1 MLFEVSRILSCTLR
15 MTYVGQCGVLIN
27 MPYSGVL
34 QSNFGYLD
42 AFYCSFFSPLL
53 HMEEDAT
60 IIWDSTAF
68 FQ

>member
-1 MLFEVSRILSCTLR
+1 
-15 MTYVGQCGVLIN
+15 MTYVGQHGVLIN

-53 HMEEDAT
+53 HMEGDVT

-68 FQ
+68 F